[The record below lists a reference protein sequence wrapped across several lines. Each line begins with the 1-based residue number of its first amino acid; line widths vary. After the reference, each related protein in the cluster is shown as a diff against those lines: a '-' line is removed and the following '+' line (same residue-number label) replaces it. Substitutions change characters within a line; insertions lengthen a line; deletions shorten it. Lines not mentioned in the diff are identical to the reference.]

1 MAEKTESAYRESKR
15 ALTARVKHA
24 TLFTAGFSLG
34 ALAAYLFD
42 PHQGARRR
50 ALLGDQSAHAARA
63 SARRGLK
70 LLRHSRNQLEG
81 LVASASSLVVPSG
94 PTSDRKLL
102 DRIRSRLGHA
112 AEHTKKLEIEV
123 RRGDVVLKGEV
134 PESELSAIIE
144 TIRTTRGVRT
154 VSDSIARPE
163 AGVGVTVQ

>member
-1 MAEKTESAYRESKR
+1 MAEKIESAYREGRR
-15 ALTARVKHA
+15 AFAARIKYG
-24 TLFTAGFSLG
+24 TLFAAGLSLG

-81 LVASASSLVVPSG
+81 LVASATSLVVPGG

-112 AEHTKKLEIEV
+112 AEHTRKLEIEV
-123 RRGDVVLKGEV
+123 RRGDVILKGEA
-134 PESELSAIIE
+134 PEGELSAIIE
-144 TIRTTRGVRT
+144 AIRATRGVRT
-154 VSDSIARPE
+154 VSDSISRPE
-163 AGVGVTVQ
+163 PGAGVTVQ